1 VRELQHFN
9 DCELIDGYVSEAA
22 WFWFDASTV
31 AGSFQANLHR
41 LIARCLL
48 EEIRQRGLD
57 EPDEERVHERARRA
71 FPPDDLRRRP

>member
-1 VRELQHFN
+1 VRELQQFN
-9 DCELIDGYVSEAA
+9 DCQLIDEYVREAT

-31 AGSFQANLHR
+31 AMSLHANLHR

-57 EPDEERVHERARRA
+57 EPDRFLVYERARRA
-71 FPPDDLRRRP
+71 FPPDDLKPY